1 MRERARG
8 SCERSSLP
16 CETVKIIDPV
26 DGSILNKHDGKQDS
40 SRLEVVVRGVAPQGA
55 KVTVNDVDA
64 QMMKG
69 GCGFYD
75 EFTCSIELVKQ
86 ENSIVA
92 RAEIGGRR
100 SADAITVLW
109 DRNSIKRYRFSTDD
123 NILFLKDLALNA
135 PKYGSIFDNDYLAF
149 WREMHEKY
157 GARIQFNIYY
167 QTEGFNLSQMP
178 DKYKQEWEENSEW
191 MRLTFHAL
199 QNDPPN
205 PYIGA
210 SYQMMMHDF
219 SLVTGEIE
227 RFAGRRLL
235 SPFTTVHWGEA
246 TLDACKALR
255 DNGIKGLVGY
265 FLVDPEIG
273 KPIVS
278 YYLDCDRTEYL
289 TTHDYWKDTREDIF
303 FIKHD
308 LVINLLKPADIA
320 PTLNAIASNP
330 HRSDLMEVMIHEQ
343 YFNRQYA
350 YYEPDAKERVIT
362 ALEWLKENGYR
373 SVFYEEGF
381 LGSPT

>member
-308 LVINLLKPADIA
+308 LVINLLKPVDIA

-330 HRSDLMEVMIHEQ
+330 HTSDLMEVMIHEQ

-362 ALEWLKENGYR
+362 ALEWLKGNGYR

>member
-330 HRSDLMEVMIHEQ
+330 HTSDLMEVMIHEQ

-362 ALEWLKENGYR
+362 ALEWLKGNGYR

>member
-1 MRERARG
+1 M
-8 SCERSSLP
+8 P